1 MDVIREIEQHAYAND
16 YAVVIGNFSQNEE
29 REKLYMAILRPEW
42 VDGFI
47 VAPFYGMEAYVEEL
61 VQDGFAV
68 VCIDR
73 GLTKPD
79 VDVVKVQD
87 IQPLPMSTVDICL
100 FRNGYH

>member
-1 MDVIREIEQHAYAND
+1 MDVIREIEQHAND